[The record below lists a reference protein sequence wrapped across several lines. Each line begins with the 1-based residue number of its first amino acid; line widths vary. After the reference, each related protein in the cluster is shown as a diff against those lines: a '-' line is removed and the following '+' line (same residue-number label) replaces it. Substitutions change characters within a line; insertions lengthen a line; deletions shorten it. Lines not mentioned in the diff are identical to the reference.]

1 MKVGV
6 LGALVVGLAGS
17 FRPPAAS
24 RARAWPRAAE
34 APAVE
39 AAAEAEL
46 KASPLEQL
54 KAAVTAGIGAD
65 EFAVKLRKLPT
76 AVDAIRAL
84 DAGLASE
91 KPVLGT
97 AAFAA
102 TLDMIADASAPPAAC
117 GALIGHT
124 MARLRKCS
132 ARVATDEVILL
143 PLGAALLRAR
153 KDREALSTCDALPPQ
168 FRLDPRALRTA
179 IIAAA
184 RLDDAAR
191 VRELTEAALRQS
203 DASEA
208 AAKRRQQDRDL
219 DDDAVGDDDSKPA
232 KRAAA
237 KGMATLDDATL
248 KFAIKV
254 LAKAGDYR
262 TPFAILSA
270 LPKDRRSTPLYHAAI
285 TACGKA
291 KPSKGK
297 TAMLLWRRMKADSC
311 DIPRATYNALLHAA
325 QSAEMG
331 NATTAILGEMASN
344 NVSLNVVS
352 YNIALNSLAVKGR
365 FAEMLDLLTALESN
379 RIIPTDVTF
388 GTAIN
393 GAARAN
399 NSAAAVELLKAQA
412 RLDIAPA
419 DAAFGAALEACLRD
433 PDGAASAA
441 AANEIIDIMVRTSV
455 SLARR
460 GRIEA
465 LAREAVHRGVIDGAR
480 LERDEKLLGMVLRNR
495 QMEV

>member
-1 MKVGV
+1 MKVEV
-6 LGALVVGLAGS
+6 LVSLVVGLAGS
-17 FRPPAAS
+17 FRPPAS
-24 RARAWPRAAE
+24 FRARARPRNAE

-39 AAAEAEL
+39 AAAEL
-46 KASPLEQL
+46 KASPLEEL
-54 KAAVTAGIGAD
+54 KACVTAGIGAD
-65 EFAVKLRKLPT
+65 EFAAKLKKLPT

-97 AAFAA
+97 LAFAA
-102 TLDMIADASAPPAAC
+102 TLDMIADAQAPPAAC

-124 MARLRKCS
+124 MARLRKCA

-168 FRLDPRALRTA
+168 CRLYPRALRTA

-208 AAKRRQQDRDL
+208 AAKRRQQECDL
-219 DDDAVGDDDSKPA
+219 ENDNVCEDDDKPA
-232 KRAAA
+232 EV

-270 LPKDRRSTPLYHAAI
+270 LPQNRRTTPLYHAAI

-291 KPSKGK
+291 RPSKGK
-297 TAMLLWRRMKADSC
+297 TAMLLWKRMKADAC
-311 DIPRATYNALLHAA
+311 EIPRATYNALLHAA

-331 NATTAILGEMASN
+331 NATTAILSEMAQN

-365 FAEMLDLLTALESN
+365 FAEMLDLLTGMESN
-379 RIIPTDVTF
+379 RIVPTDVTF

-441 AANEIIDIMVRTSV
+441 AANEIIDIMVRTNV

-480 LERDEKLLGMVLRNR
+480 LERDEKMLGMVLRNR